1 MLHDNNNILLI
12 TDYEEIAKL
21 VLEKLILLRDND
33 RITVCNSQKIKKTLE
48 NSLCCI
54 VILHENSENPNVTIK
69 LISTIKETKPEAEV
83 ILLLNNENKDL
94 ILRAYD
100 AGIYDY
106 FTTETPDYEILIKTI
121 NCFKLRTFKDTANR
135 NEKFLYQL
143 GVIDNKN
150 NLYKYSY
157 LKEIFIDLSDDL
169 RIQNGEIGRAH
180 V

>member
-33 RITVCNSQKIKKTLE
+33 KITACNSQKIKKTLE

-83 ILLLNNENKDL
+83 ILPRLESDF
-94 ILRAYD
+94 IQA
-100 AGIYDY
+100 
-106 FTTETPDYEILIKTI
+106 IKS
-121 NCFKLRTFKDTANR
+121 L
-135 NEKFLYQL
+135 
-143 GVIDNKN
+143 
-150 NLYKYSY
+150 
-157 LKEIFIDLSDDL
+157 
-169 RIQNGEIGRAH
+169 
-180 V
+180 